1 MKYLINYNS
10 LTNVNESS
18 TEETLL
24 SFSKENLA
32 YLLDDD
38 RFKLVIE
45 TSEVAEYSIIFSCNR
60 GSSSAGH
67 YGNDYLRG
75 YFTYEEI
82 KDDFIPFLIILEE
95 KYGSKIFKNV
105 NVRTRL
111 SGYWESIAFKD
122 LMNDTIKTTCEKIGY
137 WWNAISIEIDE

>member
-1 MKYLINYNS
+1 MKYLIRF
-10 LTNVNESS
+10 NESNVV
-18 TEETLL
+18 TEESLL
-24 SFSKENLA
+24 SFSQENLA
-32 YLLDDD
+32 FLLDDA
-38 RFKLVIE
+38 RFKLVVEI
-45 TSEVAEYSIIFSCNR
+45 SEVAEYSVIFSCNR

-67 YGNDYLRG
+67 YDNDYLRG

-82 KDDFIPFLIILEE
+82 KDDFIPFLIMLEDR
-95 KYGSKIFKNV
+95 YRSKIFKNV